1 MKHEEVISKMTVKEK
16 ASLMSGKTVW
26 ETQEITRLGIPSLFL
41 SDGPTGLRKQLGASD
56 QLGLNESQKSTCFP
70 TANTIANSFNVDI
83 GREIG
88 IQLGKEARELDVN
101 VLLGPGMNIKR
112 NPLCG
117 RCFEY
122 FSEDPYLAGKMAL
135 SYVEGIQ
142 SQGVGSCVKHFA
154 CNNQE
159 LRRMQN
165 DSVLDERTLREIYLT
180 GFEMAITE
188 GHPAAVMSAYN
199 SVNGD
204 FANENK
210 HLLVDILREE
220 WSFDGAIITDWGG
233 NNDRVKALECY
244 CSLEMPTT
252 VGETDREIVK
262 AIEDKTID
270 ESALDTSVDYLLNV
284 IDRYRRE
291 DGAKPEPIDFAAGSE
306 ISLQAALESIVLL
319 KNDGNLLPL
328 TEGTK
333 VAIIGDFAKTPR
345 FQGAGSSKVN
355 PPEVI
360 DHVSAITSS
369 KAWMTV
375 GYEQGY
381 ERYGK
386 KSKGLA
392 RKALE
397 LAKKADVVLYFIGLD
412 EHTEVEGLD
421 RKSFKLNDNQIAL
434 LKELRKTGKKIVTIL
449 SCGAAVELK
458 EVDENTDSL
467 LYPGLSGQCG
477 AKAIVKVLAGEVS
490 PSGKLSESFPLAYE
504 DISTSKYFPG
514 KAKTSEYR
522 EGLFVG
528 YRYYTTR
535 DIKVLYPFGYG
546 LSYAKFEYSDLKV
559 DDKGVSFT
567 VTNVSDVPAKEVAQ
581 MYVSLPQSKI
591 FRVKMELKGFVKVE
605 IAPHESKTCR
615 IDFDKYTFRYFNVRT
630 NRFEVE
636 EGDYEILVGSS
647 SVDILLRGMIH
658 REGTTTELPYQDLH
672 LPHYQSGD
680 VQQVPD
686 EEFAALLGRPIPD
699 SRFETNAKGR
709 YIITSNTT
717 MRDLVNAQ
725 GWFGRF
731 FGKGVRFGIKVLRFF
746 GARSTADMLVQG
758 VWNQTVKTIS
768 RMTNGFMSWG
778 QLLGMIDMFNGH
790 FFRGLKTYFREGKK
804 KKQLKKE
811 LKKNGEKC

>member
-328 TEGTK
+328 AEGTK

-567 VTNVSDVPAKEVAQ
+567 VTNVSDVPSKEVAQ

-591 FRVKMELKGFVKVE
+591 FRAKMELKGFVKIE

-680 VQQVPD
+680 VQLVPD

-731 FGKGVRFGIKVLRFF
+731 FGKGVHFGIKVLRFF

-790 FFRGLKTYFREGKK
+790 FFRGLKIYFREGKK

>member
-252 VGETDREIVK
+252 VGETDREIIRMMVGE
-262 AIEDKTID
+262 AEH
-270 ESALDTSVDYLLNV
+270 
-284 IDRYRRE
+284 
-291 DGAKPEPIDFAAGSE
+291 
-306 ISLQAALESIVLL
+306 
-319 KNDGNLLPL
+319 
-328 TEGTK
+328 GT
-333 VAIIGDFAKTPR
+333 D
-345 FQGAGSSKVN
+345 
-355 PPEVI
+355 
-360 DHVSAITSS
+360 
-369 KAWMTV
+369 
-375 GYEQGY
+375 
-381 ERYGK
+381 
-386 KSKGLA
+386 
-392 RKALE
+392 
-397 LAKKADVVLYFIGLD
+397 
-412 EHTEVEGLD
+412 
-421 RKSFKLNDNQIAL
+421 
-434 LKELRKTGKKIVTIL
+434 
-449 SCGAAVELK
+449 
-458 EVDENTDSL
+458 
-467 LYPGLSGQCG
+467 
-477 AKAIVKVLAGEVS
+477 
-490 PSGKLSESFPLAYE
+490 
-504 DISTSKYFPG
+504 
-514 KAKTSEYR
+514 
-522 EGLFVG
+522 
-528 YRYYTTR
+528 
-535 DIKVLYPFGYG
+535 
-546 LSYAKFEYSDLKV
+546 
-559 DDKGVSFT
+559 
-567 VTNVSDVPAKEVAQ
+567 
-581 MYVSLPQSKI
+581 
-591 FRVKMELKGFVKVE
+591 
-605 IAPHESKTCR
+605 
-615 IDFDKYTFRYFNVRT
+615 
-630 NRFEVE
+630 
-636 EGDYEILVGSS
+636 
-647 SVDILLRGMIH
+647 
-658 REGTTTELPYQDLH
+658 
-672 LPHYQSGD
+672 
-680 VQQVPD
+680 
-686 EEFAALLGRPIPD
+686 
-699 SRFETNAKGR
+699 
-709 YIITSNTT
+709 
-717 MRDLVNAQ
+717 
-725 GWFGRF
+725 
-731 FGKGVRFGIKVLRFF
+731 
-746 GARSTADMLVQG
+746 
-758 VWNQTVKTIS
+758 
-768 RMTNGFMSWG
+768 
-778 QLLGMIDMFNGH
+778 
-790 FFRGLKTYFREGKK
+790 
-804 KKQLKKE
+804 
-811 LKKNGEKC
+811 

>member
-1 MKHEEVISKMTVKEK
+1 M
-16 ASLMSGKTVW
+16 A
-26 ETQEITRLGIPSLFL
+26 F
-41 SDGPTGLRKQLGASD
+41 
-56 QLGLNESQKSTCFP
+56 
-70 TANTIANSFNVDI
+70 
-83 GREIG
+83 
-88 IQLGKEARELDVN
+88 AR
-101 VLLGPGMNIKR
+101 
-112 NPLCG
+112 
-117 RCFEY
+117 
-122 FSEDPYLAGKMAL
+122 
-135 SYVEGIQ
+135 
-142 SQGVGSCVKHFA
+142 
-154 CNNQE
+154 
-159 LRRMQN
+159 
-165 DSVLDERTLREIYLT
+165 
-180 GFEMAITE
+180 
-188 GHPAAVMSAYN
+188 
-199 SVNGD
+199 
-204 FANENK
+204 
-210 HLLVDILREE
+210 
-220 WSFDGAIITDWGG
+220 
-233 NNDRVKALECY
+233 
-244 CSLEMPTT
+244 
-252 VGETDREIVK
+252 
-262 AIEDKTID
+262 
-270 ESALDTSVDYLLNV
+270 
-284 IDRYRRE
+284 
-291 DGAKPEPIDFAAGSE
+291 
-306 ISLQAALESIVLL
+306 
-319 KNDGNLLPL
+319 
-328 TEGTK
+328 
-333 VAIIGDFAKTPR
+333 
-345 FQGAGSSKVN
+345 
-355 PPEVI
+355 
-360 DHVSAITSS
+360 
-369 KAWMTV
+369 
-375 GYEQGY
+375 
-381 ERYGK
+381 
-386 KSKGLA
+386 
-392 RKALE
+392 
-397 LAKKADVVLYFIGLD
+397 
-412 EHTEVEGLD
+412 
-421 RKSFKLNDNQIAL
+421 
-434 LKELRKTGKKIVTIL
+434 
-449 SCGAAVELK
+449 
-458 EVDENTDSL
+458 
-467 LYPGLSGQCG
+467 QCG

-528 YRYYTTR
+528 YRYYTPR

-591 FRVKMELKGFVKVE
+591 FRAKMELKGFVKVE

-790 FFRGLKTYFREGKK
+790 FFRGLKIYFREGKK